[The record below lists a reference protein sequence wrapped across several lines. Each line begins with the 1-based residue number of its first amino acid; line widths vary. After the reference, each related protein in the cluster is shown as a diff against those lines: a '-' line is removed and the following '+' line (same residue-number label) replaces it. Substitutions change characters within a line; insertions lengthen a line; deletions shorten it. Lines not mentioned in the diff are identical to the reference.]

1 MPKLVRITTTTLSL
15 KYLLRNQMRFM
26 KQHGFDVIMISSDGP
41 EKEDV
46 VKNEGCSH
54 QVINMTRKITPFADL
69 RSLWKLYRVLKKE
82 KPDIV
87 HSHTPKAGLLAMLAA
102 RMAGIKVRV
111 HTVAGLRF
119 MTTTG
124 LTRKLLVAMEKLT
137 MRSATDIWPN
147 SFSLRDYMIS
157 NKLARPSRLEV
168 VGMGSSN
175 GIDLERF
182 HDDVLKKEE
191 IERVKKL
198 IQYDEQHTYLLT
210 VGRIVH
216 DKGIDELVKAFN
228 EVYKKNNH
236 LRLLL
241 VGTFEDE
248 LDPVTPESRAL
259 LQSHPGIILAGWN
272 EGVEYF
278 MHIADM
284 LIHPSHREG
293 FPNVLLQAGAM
304 KCPIICSRIEGNVDI
319 VEHEKTGLIFETKN
333 AAQLQQKIEQAL
345 ADPRGMR
352 QYADQLLQ
360 KVKAHF
366 SQPAVHGYLLE
377 KYNYLLDQRTAH
389 KKTKS

>member
-1 MPKLVRITTTTLSL
+1 MPKLIRITTTTLSL

-46 VKNEGCSH
+46 IKYEGCSH
-54 QVINMTRKITPFADL
+54 LVINMTRKITPFADI
-69 RSLWKLYRVLKKE
+69 RSLWKLYRILKKE

-102 RMAGIKVRV
+102 RMAGVKVRV
-111 HTVAGLRF
+111 HTIAGLRF

-124 LTRKLLVAMEKLT
+124 ITRKVLVAMEKLT
-137 MRSATDIWPN
+137 MRSATHVWPN
-147 SFSLRDYMIS
+147 SFSLRDYLVR
-157 NKLARPSRLEV
+157 NKLAKPSHLEV
-168 VGMGSSN
+168 VGKGSSN

-182 HDDVLKKEE
+182 NVDALRTEE
-191 IERVKKL
+191 IVRVKKL
-198 IQYDEQHTYLLT
+198 IQYDGQYTYLLT

-228 EVYKKNNH
+228 EVYKKNNC
-236 LRLLL
+236 LRLVL

-248 LDPVTPESRAL
+248 LDPVTPESSAL
-259 LQSHPGIILAGWN
+259 IQSHPGIIQAGWN
-272 EGVEYF
+272 DGVEYF
-278 MHIADM
+278 MHIANM

-304 KCPIICSRIEGNVDI
+304 ECPIICSRIEGNIDI
-319 VEHEKTGLIFETKN
+319 VEHEKTGLIFEMGS
-333 AAQLQQKIEQAL
+333 AMQLQQKIEQAL
-345 ADPRGMR
+345 ADPGQMR
-352 QYADQLLQ
+352 QCAAQLLR

-377 KYNYLLDQRTAH
+377 KYNHLLNQRTSS
-389 KKTKS
+389 KKNKN